1 MQANKRPLP
10 GVAVLVLSAVV
21 LSGCAAAP
29 VAPSDAMQAAQ
40 LAIARAEEARIPD
53 YDSPDLRS
61 ARDKLTRARAAI
73 QAEDMVGA
81 RRLAEE
87 ARVDAEAAAAK
98 AGSAR
103 AQAVNLEMQR
113 GIDALQQ
120 EMKRQSGGQ

>member
-1 MQANKRPLP
+1 MQANKRPLL
-10 GVAVLVLSAVV
+10 GAVV
-21 LSGCAAAP
+21 LALSVLTLSGCASAP
-29 VAPSDAMQAAQ
+29 PAPSDAMQAAQ

-53 YDSPDLRS
+53 YDSPDLRN

-120 EMKRQSGGQ
+120 EMQRKSGGQ